1 MDLED
6 DECGRNEDRGENFDD
21 RDENILLE
29 DEFKGR
35 RVQIALSSDQLG
47 PYILLAHTR
56 SEGGSLV
63 AADSTVMLSFS
74 Y

>member
-1 MDLED
+1 MDLDD

-21 RDENILLE
+21 QNENILLE
-29 DEFKGR
+29 DEFRGR
-35 RVQIALSSDQLG
+35 RVQIALSLDQLR
-47 PYILLAHTR
+47 PCILLAHTR
-56 SEGGSLV
+56 SQGGSLV